1 VRVRL
6 RSEQGFGLIELL
18 MAMVMLNIGILAI
31 VAAFNSGIVTLNRA
45 SRSSTAAALA
55 DKIMESY
62 RATTYGCIY
71 QNTPP
76 TDSTYT
82 GDTAYSGTYGLSTGS
97 TCSSAPLPASSSQ
110 TGADH
115 KNYRVDTYVVWSCST
130 GSPSGTSSAPT
141 CLTAGSGRPLKKGTV
156 VVRDAAKLTARP
168 YTRLASTFDAS
179 TG

>member
-45 SRSSTAAALA
+45 SKSSTAAALA

-71 QNTPP
+71 ENTPP
-76 TDSTYT
+76 ADATYT
-82 GDTAYSGTYGLSTGS
+82 GDAAYSGTYGLSTGS
-97 TCSSAPLPASSSQ
+97 ACVSAPLPASSTQ
-110 TGADH
+110 AGADH
-115 KNYRVDTYVVWSCST
+115 KNYRADTYVVWTCSAGT
-130 GSPSGTSSAPT
+130 PGGTSASPT
-141 CLTAGSGRPLKKGTV
+141 CPTAGSGRPIKKVTV
-156 VVRDAAKLTARP
+156 VVRDPAKLNGRP
-168 YTRLASTFDAS
+168 YMRLASTFDAS